1 MEYLYLTKEQ
11 NQALINISK
20 DSGSQ
25 FKLVASP
32 YEEGYILNSEVL
44 SEPLYGYYMPLLTS
58 LTKIDI

>member
-25 FKLVASP
+25 FKLVAYP
-32 YEEGYILNSEVL
+32 HEEGYILNSEVL
-44 SEPLYGYYMPLLTS
+44 SEPLYEYYMTLLTS